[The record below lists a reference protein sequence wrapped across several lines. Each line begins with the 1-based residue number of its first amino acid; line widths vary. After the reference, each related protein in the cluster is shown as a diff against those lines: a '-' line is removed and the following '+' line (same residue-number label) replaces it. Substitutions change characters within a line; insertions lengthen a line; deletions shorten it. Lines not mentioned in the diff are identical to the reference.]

1 MPSMGPT
8 LTNVE
13 FWLLFSRKPCAPPL
27 LSLASVAASLV
38 ACGAYGFRRSESDRL
53 WLAATTATS
62 TLAALPRAGL
72 ALLRPLG
79 ASAGGRRKLW
89 GLGRVDVVL
98 VTKCIASFFG
108 EAATLASSTYALR
121 LAARVPGANRAR
133 TYGVLLSLFD
143 AGGACGAAL
152 SAALARHVVYGVW
165 EHVPRLVMVCSALA
179 VGPLGLLFLV

>member
-1 MPSMGPT
+1 M
-8 LTNVE
+8 L
-13 FWLLFSRKPCAPPL
+13 C
-27 LSLASVAASLV
+27 LV
-38 ACGAYGFRRSESDRL
+38 SY
-53 WLAATTATS
+53 
-62 TLAALPRAGL
+62 
-72 ALLRPLG
+72 RPLAHLSAG
-79 ASAGGRRKLW
+79 ALDGVGTSEGGRRKLW

-98 VTKCIASFFG
+98 VTKCLASFFG

-165 EHVPRLVMVCSALA
+165 
-179 VGPLGLLFLV
+179 LGHARRCRIFSCVVRYKGRGSH

>member
-1 MPSMGPT
+1 MS
-8 LTNVE
+8 LRD
-13 FWLLFSRKPCAPPL
+13 FLACLL
-27 LSLASVAASLV
+27 
-38 ACGAYGFRRSESDRL
+38 
-53 WLAATTATS
+53 
-62 TLAALPRAGL
+62 LPY
-72 ALLRPLG
+72 RPLAHLSAG
-79 ASAGGRRKLW
+79 ALDGRVGTSEGGRRKLW

>member
-1 MPSMGPT
+1 MS
-8 LTNVE
+8 LRD
-13 FWLLFSRKPCAPPL
+13 FLACLLVS
-27 LSLASVAASLV
+27 
-38 ACGAYGFRRSESDRL
+38 Y
-53 WLAATTATS
+53 
-62 TLAALPRAGL
+62 
-72 ALLRPLG
+72 RPLAHLSAG
-79 ASAGGRRKLW
+79 ALDGRVGTSEGGRRKLW

-108 EAATLASSTYALR
+108 EAATLASSTYTLR

-165 EHVPRLVMVCSALA
+165 EHVPLLVMVCSALA
-179 VGPLGLLFLV
+179 VGPLGLLFLVYRRRRVRRPGARAGATKRVTRPPGLW

>member
-1 MPSMGPT
+1 MS
-8 LTNVE
+8 
-13 FWLLFSRKPCAPPL
+13 
-27 LSLASVAASLV
+27 
-38 ACGAYGFRRSESDRL
+38 Y
-53 WLAATTATS
+53 
-62 TLAALPRAGL
+62 
-72 ALLRPLG
+72 RPLAHLSAG
-79 ASAGGRRKLW
+79 ALDGRVGTSEGGRRKLW

-165 EHVPRLVMVCSALA
+165 EHAPLDGARRVVDERLA
-179 VGPLGLLFLV
+179 VARPHALLCANRQFCGVLVRP

>member
-1 MPSMGPT
+1 M
-8 LTNVE
+8 L
-13 FWLLFSRKPCAPPL
+13 C
-27 LSLASVAASLV
+27 LV
-38 ACGAYGFRRSESDRL
+38 SY
-53 WLAATTATS
+53 
-62 TLAALPRAGL
+62 
-72 ALLRPLG
+72 RPLAHLSAG
-79 ASAGGRRKLW
+79 ALDGVGTSEGGRRKLW

-98 VTKCIASFFG
+98 VTKCLASFFG

>member
-1 MPSMGPT
+1 MALRGVP
-8 LTNVE
+8 E
-13 FWLLFSRKPCAPPL
+13 
-27 LSLASVAASLV
+27 
-38 ACGAYGFRRSESDRL
+38 
-53 WLAATTATS
+53 LAAFDPATFAPVCVASDALYRTAQGS
-62 TLAALPRAGL
+62 VNLLVGPDVYKEYAPLIAGG
-72 ALLRPLG
+72 LLRVRLE
-79 ASAGGRRKLW
+79 LC
-89 GLGRVDVVL
+89 VVE
-98 VTKCIASFFG
+98 SFFG
-108 EAATLASSTYALR
+108 EAVTLASSTYALR

>member
-1 MPSMGPT
+1 MS
-8 LTNVE
+8 
-13 FWLLFSRKPCAPPL
+13 
-27 LSLASVAASLV
+27 
-38 ACGAYGFRRSESDRL
+38 Y
-53 WLAATTATS
+53 
-62 TLAALPRAGL
+62 
-72 ALLRPLG
+72 RPLAHLSAG
-79 ASAGGRRKLW
+79 ALDGVGTSEGGRRKLW

-98 VTKCIASFFG
+98 ATKCLASFFS
-108 EAATLASSTYALR
+108 ECATLAASTYALR

>member
-1 MPSMGPT
+1 MAGCT
-8 LTNVE
+8 LLCV
-13 FWLLFSRKPCAPPL
+13 CA
-27 LSLASVAASLV
+27 ACSLV
-38 ACGAYGFRRSESDRL
+38 SY
-53 WLAATTATS
+53 
-62 TLAALPRAGL
+62 
-72 ALLRPLG
+72 RPLAHLSAG
-79 ASAGGRRKLW
+79 ALDGVGTSEGGRRKLW

>member
-1 MPSMGPT
+1 M
-8 LTNVE
+8 
-13 FWLLFSRKPCAPPL
+13 
-27 LSLASVAASLV
+27 SLASVAASLV
-38 ACGAYGFRRSESDRL
+38 ACGAYGFRSENDRL
-53 WLAATTATS
+53 GWRPDGGG
-62 TLAALPRAGL
+62 AL
-72 ALLRPLG
+72 
-79 ASAGGRRKLW
+79 ASAAGGPRSPTAARDRAADENL

>member
-1 MPSMGPT
+1 MS
-8 LTNVE
+8 
-13 FWLLFSRKPCAPPL
+13 
-27 LSLASVAASLV
+27 
-38 ACGAYGFRRSESDRL
+38 Y
-53 WLAATTATS
+53 
-62 TLAALPRAGL
+62 
-72 ALLRPLG
+72 RPLAHLSAG
-79 ASAGGRRKLW
+79 ALDGVGTSEGGRRKLW

-165 EHVPRLVMVCSALA
+165 EHVGLEEHKVVTFLHEPERGLEL
-179 VGPLGLLFLV
+179 GPLHDLNQCIRHALHLAGRLDAARLRPVWKSASVSGAPIILH

>member
-1 MPSMGPT
+1 M
-8 LTNVE
+8 
-13 FWLLFSRKPCAPPL
+13 
-27 LSLASVAASLV
+27 LASVLQAASPLS
-38 ACGAYGFRRSESDRL
+38 AGALDGRVGTSE
-53 WLAATTATS
+53 
-62 TLAALPRAGL
+62 
-72 ALLRPLG
+72 
-79 ASAGGRRKLW
+79 GGRRKLW

-98 VTKCIASFFG
+98 VTNCIASFFG